1 MLAVCPRNIYV
12 LCCDIVDVLQV
23 VFVDKIVDFELA
35 MFANEGI
42 IQVIHQKIKSKENTN
57 ILALSANRCEMMLR
71 LQCL

>member
-12 LCCDIVDVLQV
+12 LCCDAVDVLQV

-42 IQVIHQKIKSKENTN
+42 ISK
-57 ILALSANRCEMMLR
+57 
-71 LQCL
+71 